1 MREANS
7 FDIFLLVLLG
17 IIWGSSFFNIKIA
30 TYSYEPITLALVRVI
45 FASAPL
51 ILLCKFKKIKI
62 EAFSNVWKHYA
73 LIGLCN
79 IAIPFILIAI
89 GTSKINS
96 YLAAMLMST
105 TPLSGTILAHF
116 FTKNEKINIFK
127 VIGVLV
133 GFSGILFL
141 FLDKIIINESNYIFA
156 LITILGSTFYSIGG
170 ILTIKIKNKGNENVT
185 TSTTI
190 WSLIFLFPMAII
202 LEKPWLSD
210 PSLESTLSLLYLGIV
225 ATGLAWTPFGGDILF
240 IEASVSPGSGKIQI
254 TGQLGD
260 VMKESAQLALS
271 YLKAHSKQLK
281 IPENAFTHWDVH
293 LHVPAGATP
302 KDGPS
307 AGISILSALASIYTQ
322 RKVKGDIAL
331 TGEITLRGLVLAVG
345 GIKEKVLA
353 AKRAGIKEVV
363 LPSKNE
369 KDVAEIEQDVIE
381 DLTISYVEK
390 MDQVLPKLLEK
401 TSINKPFEFF
411 ERPDIVKK

>member
-62 EAFSNVWKHYA
+62 EAFSNEWKHYA

-127 VIGVLV
+127 VIGVLI

-170 ILTIKIKNKGNENVT
+170 ILTIRIKNKGNENVT

-202 LEKPWLSD
+202 LEKPWLAD

-225 ATGLAWTPFGGDILF
+225 ATGLAWLIRFRILT
-240 IEASVSPGSGKIQI
+240 V
-254 TGQLGD
+254 
-260 VMKESAQLALS
+260 
-271 YLKAHSKQLK
+271 
-281 IPENAFTHWDVH
+281 N
-293 LHVPAGATP
+293 
-302 KDGPS
+302 
-307 AGISILSALASIYTQ
+307 
-322 RKVKGDIAL
+322 
-331 TGEITLRGLVLAVG
+331 GLVFQTEVAYLIPIF
-345 GIKEKVLA
+345 GIIFGYFLMDEIITWRVLVSLVIILI
-353 AKRAGIKEVV
+353 GIYIFK
-363 LPSKNE
+363 KNN
-369 KDVAEIEQDVIE
+369 KTIE
-381 DLTISYVEK
+381 
-390 MDQVLPKLLEK
+390 
-401 TSINKPFEFF
+401 N
-411 ERPDIVKK
+411 